1 MVNIKAIDITKAK
14 PHVAIIARGFI
25 PEIEDVYWSIVMGHK
40 VIASLLKM
48 IVVLVGF
55 SIPSFTAYA
64 VEDGA
69 YAGFYQV
76 TFAVPETGE
85 QRGNTGELVF
95 VIEENKIV
103 DIQYSEDDFVKGK
116 VKYKLKINEKT
127 GQLKGYFTE
136 RGRRH
141 NGDIINLRWQMKG
154 VFVDSYFAG
163 EATIYLTQWNG
174 QSPEGGM
181 MKLATYVFESP

>member
-1 MVNIKAIDITKAK
+1 
-14 PHVAIIARGFI
+14 
-25 PEIEDVYWSIVMGHK
+25 MGHK

-154 VFVDSYFAG
+154 VFVDRYFAG